1 MKIKFKET
9 IEKCDSLEQKLNE
22 LMKDKQALERK
33 CSQLN
38 NRVLKLG
45 TELKEEQ
52 EMNKCLRAN
61 QIQLQTKLKEEEK
74 KLKDT
79 CDEKDRQI
87 TEVQEQLRD
96 VMFYLETQQKIN
108 QMPADTRQE
117 IQEGQINIAVA
128 SAASSPGAIT
138 KQTSRR
144 GRGKRSK

>member
-1 MKIKFKET
+1 M
-9 IEKCDSLEQKLNE
+9 
-22 LMKDKQALERK
+22 
-33 CSQLN
+33 
-38 NRVLKLG
+38 G

-52 EMNKCLRAN
+52 EMNKYLRTN

-96 VMFYLETQQKIN
+96 VMFYLEARQKIN
-108 QMPADTRQE
+108 EMPADTRQE

-128 SAASSPGAIT
+128 SAAPSPGAIT

-144 GRGKRSK
+144 GRGKRNK